1 LEIDLTGEAKLDK
14 RGKVQEENLLITQM
28 IVKLQIRN
36 MELYPL
42 IQKSHLLL
50 QLRVEFA
57 TV

>member
-1 LEIDLTGEAKLDK
+1 LEVDLTGEAKLDK

>member
-1 LEIDLTGEAKLDK
+1 MEIDLTGEAKLDK

-36 MELYPL
+36 MELYQL